1 MSRIFTPLDS
11 ACKIHIV
18 TQSWHLD
25 DYCETE
31 PKAIQWDNSH
41 HRMYATG
48 RGTLVTK
55 HALRSGGFRLVKF
68 PGTLCVPNF
77 EINLLTVKQLSSRI
91 AGSSVLFKAGPTLL
105 DANNEVMGYAP
116 KLKKRTMLHPLLC
129 SFVIGDVASEEAL
142 VDARISDGLLALNN
156 T

>member
-116 KLKKRTMLHPLLC
+116 EPKAREELYPTVC
-129 SFVIGDVASEEAL
+129 SIVTGDVGKHEAL
-142 VDARISDGLLALNN
+142 TDARSVDEFLA
-156 T
+156 